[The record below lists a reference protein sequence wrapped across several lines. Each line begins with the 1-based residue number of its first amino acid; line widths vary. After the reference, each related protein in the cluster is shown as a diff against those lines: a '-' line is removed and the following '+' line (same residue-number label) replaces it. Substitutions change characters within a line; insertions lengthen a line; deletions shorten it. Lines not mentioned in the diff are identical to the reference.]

1 MLTSLKT
8 FIAEIC
14 ISTMKALVFE
24 QAGNAADVIQLK
36 HLAYP
41 KPASGQLLIRVKAC
55 PVHPADLLFIAGK
68 YRYQPVLPQI
78 AGLEGAGYVEEAGH
92 DSIIPKGSLVAF
104 SKIGAW
110 AQYVVVD
117 EQDVVLLPDT
127 FPLAKAAQLLL
138 NSYTAYGLIQEA
150 QVKSGDWLLL
160 TAGHSTVSRIVI
172 QLAAEKGICVIATV
186 RDEAQK
192 QELLALKAEEVIVP
206 EPGKLKQVIDE
217 ITKGKGIKAA
227 LDAVGG
233 ELATEIIS
241 SLSPGGHLIVYG
253 LLDPQPAAY
262 LNAEV
267 VFKNLVIKGFGVR
280 GYVAGLSLEE
290 KTHMISHLV
299 HSIGRAEFQLS
310 PSATYTVDEFA
321 QAFAYDKGG
330 KVLLAF

>member
-1 MLTSLKT
+1 
-8 FIAEIC
+8 
-14 ISTMKALVFE
+14 MKALVFE
-24 QAGNAADVIQLK
+24 QAGNAAQVIQLK

-41 KPASGQLLIRVKAC
+41 KPGPGQLLIRVKAC
-55 PVHPADLLFIAGK
+55 PIHPADLLFIEGK

-127 FPLAKAAQLLL
+127 FPLEKAAQLLL

-150 QVKSGDWLLL
+150 KVKSGDWLLL

-186 RDEAQK
+186 RLEEQK
-192 QELLALKAEEVIVP
+192 KELLALKAEQVIVP
-206 EPGKLKQVIDE
+206 ESGNLKQTINE
-217 ITKGKGIKAA
+217 LTKGKGIKAA

-233 ELATEIIS
+233 PLANEVIS
-241 SLSPGGHLIVYG
+241 SLSPGGRLIVYG
-253 LLDPQPAAY
+253 LLDPEPTSY
-262 LNAEV
+262 FNAEV
-267 VFKNLVIKGFGVR
+267 VFKNLVVKGFGVR

-290 KTHMISHLV
+290 KTQMISHLV
-299 HSIGRAEFQLS
+299 HSIGRAEFQLA
-310 PSATYTVDEFA
+310 PSATYTVDQFE
-321 QAFAYDKGG
+321 QAFAFNKGG
-330 KVLLAF
+330 KVLFEF

>member
-1 MLTSLKT
+1 
-8 FIAEIC
+8 
-14 ISTMKALVFE
+14 MKALVFE

-41 KPASGQLLIRVKAC
+41 KPGPGQLLIRVKAS
-55 PVHPADLLFIAGK
+55 PIHPADLLFIDGK

-117 EQDVVLLPDT
+117 EQDVVLLPDA
-127 FPLAKAAQLLL
+127 FPIEKAAQLLL
-138 NSYTAYGLIQEA
+138 NPYTAYGLIQEA
-150 QVKSGDWLLL
+150 KVKSGDWLLL

-186 RDEAQK
+186 RHEEQK
-192 QELLALKAEEVIVP
+192 KELLALKAEQVIVP
-206 EPGKLKQVIDE
+206 EPGKLNQTINE
-217 ITKGKGIKAA
+217 LTKGKGIKAA

-233 ELATEIIS
+233 PLATEVIS
-241 SLSPGGHLIVYG
+241 SLSPGGRLIVYG
-253 LLDPQPAAY
+253 LLDPEPASY
-262 LNAEV
+262 FNAGV

-290 KTHMISHLV
+290 KTQMISHLV
-299 HSIGRAEFQLS
+299 HSIGRAEFQLA
-310 PSATYTVDEFA
+310 PSATYTADQFE
-321 QAFAYDKGG
+321 QAFAYNKGG
-330 KVLLAF
+330 KILFEF

>member
-1 MLTSLKT
+1 
-8 FIAEIC
+8 
-14 ISTMKALVFE
+14 MKALVFE

-41 KPASGQLLIRVKAC
+41 KPAPGQLLIRVKAS
-55 PVHPADLLFIAGK
+55 PIHPADLLFIEGK

-110 AQYVVVD
+110 AQYVIVD

-127 FPLAKAAQLLL
+127 FPMEKAAQLLL

-150 QVKSGDWLLL
+150 KVKSGDWLLL

-186 RDEAQK
+186 RHEKQK
-192 QELLALKAEEVIVP
+192 EELLALKAEQVIVP
-206 EPGKLKQVIDE
+206 EPGKLKQTINE
-217 ITKGKGIKAA
+217 ITKGKGIRAA

-233 ELATEIIS
+233 ELATEIVT

-267 VFKNLVIKGFGVR
+267 VFKNLIIKGFGVR
-280 GYVAGLSLEE
+280 GYVAGLSFEE
-290 KTHMISHLV
+290 KTQMISHLV
-299 HSIGRAEFQLS
+299 HSIGRTEFQLS
-310 PSATYTVDEFA
+310 ASAIYTVEQFNE
-321 QAFAYDKGG
+321 AFSHNKGG
-330 KVLLAF
+330 KVLIEF

>member
-1 MLTSLKT
+1 
-8 FIAEIC
+8 
-14 ISTMKALVFE
+14 MKALVFE

-41 KPASGQLLIRVKAC
+41 KPASGQLLIRVKAS
-55 PVHPADLLFIAGK
+55 PIHPADLLFIEGK

-110 AQYVVVD
+110 AQYVIVD

-127 FPLAKAAQLLL
+127 FPIEKAAQLLL

-150 QVKSGDWLLL
+150 KVKSGDWLLL

-186 RDEAQK
+186 RHEEQK
-192 QELLALKAEEVIVP
+192 KELLALKAEQVIVP
-206 EPGKLKQVIDE
+206 ERGTLKQTINE
-217 ITKGKGIKAA
+217 LTKGKGIKAA

-233 ELATEIIS
+233 ELATEVIS
-241 SLSPGGHLIVYG
+241 SLSPGGRLITYG
-253 LLDPQPAAY
+253 LLDPEPTSY

-280 GYVAGLSLEE
+280 GYVAGLSHEE

-299 HSIGRAEFQLS
+299 HSIGRAEFQLAA
-310 PSATYTVDEFA
+310 SATYTVDQFEL
-321 QAFAYDKGG
+321 AFAHNKSG
-330 KVLLAF
+330 KVLFEF

>member
-1 MLTSLKT
+1 
-8 FIAEIC
+8 
-14 ISTMKALVFE
+14 MKALVFE

-41 KPASGQLLIRVKAC
+41 KPAPGQLLIRVKAC
-55 PVHPADLLFIAGK
+55 PIHPADLLFIEGK

-117 EQDVVLLPDT
+117 EQDVVLLPDN
-127 FPLAKAAQLLL
+127 FPLQKAAQLLL
-138 NSYTAYGLIQEA
+138 NAYTAYGLIQEA
-150 QVKSGDWLLL
+150 KVKSSDWLLL

-172 QLAAEKGICVIATV
+172 QLAAERGICVIATV
-186 RDEAQK
+186 RHEEQK
-192 QELLALKAEEVIVP
+192 KELLALKAEHVIVP
-206 EPGKLKQVIDE
+206 ESGKLKQTIDE
-217 ITKGKGIKAA
+217 LTKGKGIKAA

-233 ELATEIIS
+233 PLATEIIS
-241 SLSPGGHLIVYG
+241 SLSPGGHLIAYG
-253 LLDPQPAAY
+253 LLNPEPTSY
-262 LNAEV
+262 FNAEV

-280 GYVAGLSLEE
+280 GYVAALSHEE
-290 KTHMISHLV
+290 RSHMISHLV
-299 HSIGRAEFQLS
+299 HSIGRAEFQLAA
-310 PSATYTVDEFA
+310 SAVFPTEQFKD
-321 QAFAYDKGG
+321 AFAYNKGG